1 MSIFDQSVLVVS
13 QKAKLIELTNE
24 YAISDAD
31 GNKIGAVVQVG
42 QGKGR
47 KVLRALTNVDQFLS
61 LKLEI
66 SDANGNVVLRV
77 ERGAKFLKSKIAVSD
92 GSGKTIGNINQENVI
107 GKIHFSLEAGGRTIG
122 SINAENWRAWNF
134 NIKDHNGREVARV
147 TKKWAGVMKEAFT
160 TADNYFVEIPE
171 PIDEPLRSLVL
182 AAALCIDTALKQNE
196 R

>member
-1 MSIFDQSVLVVS
+1 MGLLDQSVLAVS

-24 YAISDAD
+24 YAISDQD
-31 GNKIGAVVQVG
+31 GNKVGSVKQVG

-66 SDANGNVVLRV
+66 AEADGTVVLRL
-77 ERGAKFLKSKIAVSD
+77 ERGAKLFKSKIAVTD
-92 GSGKTIGNINQENVI
+92 GSGKTIGSINQENVI
-107 GKIHFSLEAGGRTIG
+107 GKIHFALEAGGRTVG

-134 NIKDHNGREVARV
+134 NIQNHNGQEVARI

-160 TADNYFVEIPE
+160 TADNYFVEINQ
-171 PIDEPLRSLVL
+171 PIDEPLRSLVV
-182 AAALCIDTALKQNE
+182 AAALCVDTALKQDSK
-196 R
+196 